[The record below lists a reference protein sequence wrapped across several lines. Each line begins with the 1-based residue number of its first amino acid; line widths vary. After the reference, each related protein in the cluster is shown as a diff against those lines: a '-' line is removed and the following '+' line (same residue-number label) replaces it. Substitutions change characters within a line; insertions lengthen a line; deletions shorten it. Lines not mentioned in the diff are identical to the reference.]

1 MRYWG
6 FIVVVVL
13 LIALSTTAQDKE
25 AKLFFK
31 DGTSVT
37 GYAKLKD
44 KRGFTSGSG
53 KILFRLSKEDEPD
66 EWDHKAVDKIKFFG
80 FEYYKTFVYVKARY
94 KSYTGYYLL
103 ELITEGEVN
112 LYKKTSYGETS
123 NFNFNVGNFNLETQ
137 NKHGMREYRESNI
150 YVVKRDSELKLM
162 ELNDRKKIIEYFKD
176 CPNIKKGL
184 DEKEFKVS
192 DLRDIVE
199 YYNESC
205 STYISDKNN
214 LDTIDE
220 LEFEID

>member
-1 MRYWG
+1 MKYWV
-6 FIVVVVL
+6 FIIVL
-13 LIALSTTAQDKE
+13 LLVTLTVSAQDSE

-112 LYKKTSYGETS
+112 LYKKTSYGETY
-123 NFNFNVGNFNLETQ
+123 NDIGTQ
-137 NKHGMREYRESNI
+137 NIYKMREYRESNI

-162 ELNDRKKIIEYFKD
+162 ELDDRKKIIEYFKD

-205 STYISDKNN
+205 SNYISNKNN

-220 LEFEID
+220 LEFELEID

>member
-1 MRYWG
+1 MRYLI
-6 FIVVVVL
+6 FNIVVL
-13 LIALSTTAQDKE
+13 LVTLSTTAQDKE

-123 NFNFNVGNFNLETQ
+123 IIGMGDFNLGAQ
-137 NKHGMREYRESNI
+137 NTYRMHEYRESNI

-162 ELNDRKKIIEYFKD
+162 ELDDRKKIIEYFKD

-205 STYISDKNN
+205 SNYISDKNN

-220 LEFEID
+220 LEFELETD